1 MWILTRNTTAFM
13 ILAASL
19 LLTAC
24 ATNTTPYSY
33 VSLEDEYRSDA
44 FFTSTFDNKRVL
56 IAGYHKGDDAEEAE
70 LIRLISTSLADQLK
84 RSRNVANATSFILTK
99 PAAAADTTAESDSEQ
114 QEVLSADKEIKTAE
128 MPERSAVVNNL
139 LVNQQQQ
146 FDYLI
151 DFRILDWQ
159 RMKRAERTS
168 SRCQHA
174 GTNLQLNM
182 VLWDMSQRTM
192 LWSSTP
198 VGKIGVHKCVEEQDS
213 NSTHEYQSDN
223 PVGMIAEGLMYILI
237 DSTTEA
243 IATGISYNSM
253 SAVRAP
259 QMRELVEQL
268 TGMIALQMNR
278 Y

>member
-1 MWILTRNTTAFM
+1 MRILTGHTTAFM

-44 FFTSTFDNKRVL
+44 FFTSTFDNKSVL

-99 PAAAADTTAESDSEQ
+99 PAADTTAESDSEQ
-114 QEVLSADKEIKTAE
+114 QEALNADKEIKTAE